1 MSLMKSSVRRKL
13 TALMIIVSGGTLLL
27 VCAALMAYDRLNDS
41 REMATRDSVESSK
54 LAAAIASPLQSHD
67 LNALNAI
74 LEKAGQN
81 PTLLYSAVWN
91 LRGARLAQFR
101 RPDHSEDVLYV
112 RPEEGISVGIR
123 SIVVSQS
130 IVKDGKPIGT
140 SASVFDLSML
150 NDRWTSYA
158 TIVIVFMAASLF
170 VSILIGAWLQQH
182 ITVPI
187 LTLVNIAREVSDRKD
202 YSIRAARHGHDELG
216 MLVDEFNCMLAEI
229 EERDRELQQSKYI
242 LEEEIRVRSAINEQL
257 ADAKE
262 AAESASRAKSEFLAN
277 MSHEIRT
284 PMNAIMGM
292 TELALETDLNSEQR
306 EYLTTVK
313 SSAEALLSVIN
324 DVLDFSKIEAG
335 RLDLDHV
342 PFDIDELLGD
352 TLRGIALRAHQKGL
366 ELAYDLEPEVPTVV
380 VGDDSRLRQVLINL
394 IGNAI
399 KFTESGEVVLR
410 VGLEHSTESDCLLHF
425 TVRDTGIGIPKG
437 KLGVIFEAFGQAD
450 GSSARKYGGTG
461 LGLTISSRIVSM
473 MRGKIWVESVVGEG
487 STFHFTVQLGR
498 TDGQPLKVVP
508 AEVETLKGMRA
519 LIVDD
524 NRTNRQILHAMLT
537 QWQMTASQTSG
548 GPEALLELGRAC
560 ASGQPYPLILIDGQM
575 PEMDGFELAGE
586 IKRDPRLAGAT
597 VMMLTSATRH
607 GDAARCKNLGI
618 CSYLIKPIRR
628 PELLQSILVA
638 LGRRSGEARNDMQK
652 PIETHM
658 RRLNI
663 LLAEDN
669 VVNQQLALRLLQKEN
684 HLVRIAQNGKEAV
697 AAHSAETFDLVLM
710 DVQMPEMDGFEATA
724 AIRRQDAI
732 GGIHTP
738 IIAMTAHAMKG
749 DRERCLAAGMDD
761 YLSKPIHRKE
771 LLLAIAHHCAEIPNS
786 NPGGLYESHEQ
797 GSSLGENRG

>member
-13 TALMIIVSGGTLLL
+13 TALMIIVSGGTLLM
-27 VCAALMAYDRLNDS
+27 VCAALLAFDRLNDS
-41 REMATRDSVESSK
+41 REMATRASLENSK
-54 LAAAIASPLQSHD
+54 LAVAIASPVHSRD
-67 LNALNAI
+67 LSKLNSM
-74 LEKAGQN
+74 LEQTGQD
-81 PTLLYSAVWN
+81 PTLLYSAVWD
-91 LRGARLAQFR
+91 LHGVRLAQFR
-101 RPDHSEDVLYV
+101 HTGDSRNIIQTKP
-112 RPEEGISVGIR
+112 PEGISVGIG
-123 SIVVSQS
+123 SIVVSQP
-130 IVKDGKPIGT
+130 IVENGKLVGT
-140 SASVFDLSML
+140 LASVFDLSML
-150 NDRWTSYA
+150 NERWKSYA
-158 TIVIVFMAASLF
+158 TIVLVFLAASLF
-170 VSILIGAWLQQH
+170 VSILVGGWLQRH

-187 LTLVNIAREVSDRKD
+187 LTLVNIAREVSGRRD

-262 AAESASRAKSEFLAN
+262 TAETASRAKSEFLAN

-335 RLDLDHV
+335 KLDLDSS

-366 ELAYDLEPEVPTVV
+366 ELAYDLEPEVPTIV

-410 VGLEHSTESDCLLHF
+410 VGMEHSTESDCLLHF
-425 TVRDTGIGIPKG
+425 RVRDTGIGIPKE
-437 KLGVIFEAFGQAD
+437 KLGIIFEAFGQAD
-450 GSSARKYGGTG
+450 SSSARRYGGTG

-473 MRGKIWVESVVGEG
+473 MHGAIWVESVVGEG
-487 STFHFTVQLGR
+487 TTFHFTVHLGR
-498 TDGQPLKVVP
+498 TDAQPLKVVP
-508 AEVETLKGMRA
+508 AEVETLKNMHA

-524 NRTNRQILHAMLT
+524 NRTNRQILYAMLM
-537 QWQMTASQTSG
+537 QWRMTPSQAAG
-548 GPEALLELGRAC
+548 GPEALLKLGKAC
-560 ASGQPYPLILIDGQM
+560 TAGQPFPLILIDGQM
-575 PEMDGFELAGE
+575 PEMDGFELAKE

-607 GDAARCKNLGI
+607 GDAAKCKDLGI
-618 CSYLIKPIRR
+618 SSYLIKPIRR

-638 LGRRSGEARNDMQK
+638 LGRRSGDTRDNTQK
-652 PIETHM
+652 SQGTRM

-684 HLVRIAQNGKEAV
+684 HLVRVAQNGKEAV
-697 AAHSAETFDLVLM
+697 TAHAAETFDLVLM

-724 AIRRQDAI
+724 MIRRQDAI
-732 GGIHTP
+732 SGIHTP

-749 DRERCLAAGMDD
+749 DRERCLVAGMDD

-771 LLLAIAHHCAEIPNS
+771 LLLAIEHYCAELPDNIS
-786 NPGGLYESHEQ
+786 GGHHDSYEQ
-797 GSSLGENRG
+797 GSSLGANRG